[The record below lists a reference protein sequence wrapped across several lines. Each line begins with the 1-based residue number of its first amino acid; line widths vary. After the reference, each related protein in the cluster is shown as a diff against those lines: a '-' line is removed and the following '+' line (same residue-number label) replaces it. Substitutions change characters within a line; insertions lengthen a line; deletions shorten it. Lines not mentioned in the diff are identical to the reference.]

1 MTQDVPVLIVG
12 GGPVGLTLG
21 IDLAIRG
28 IDCLI
33 VEQRREVTRHPKATL
48 LGARSMEL
56 LRRWGLDEAV
66 FGAAVPPDCPYA
78 IVFTTRLAAHELGR
92 FTGPSI
98 ADVRARDAAAA
109 ARFPELAWS
118 PYGKTQ
124 IGQQALEPVLRAKAD
139 AMPGLDLRL
148 GARVVEI
155 DQDADG
161 VTATLEPHAGGP
173 RSTVRAAYAVACD
186 GGGSRVRKALG
197 IRLNGRGAMRA
208 NVSFYFRAP
217 GFLEAHGKGLANL
230 YFVFAPDSFGVF
242 TAIDGVALW
251 NYQHYFLDPAK
262 ETHAL
267 DPAAVLAAAMGKPFD
282 FELLATTHW
291 HHHQS
296 VAARYRSGRV
306 FLAGDAA
313 HLFCPTG
320 GVGMNTGIG
329 DACDL
334 GWKLAAV
341 LQGWG
346 GEALLGSYEAE
357 RKPVA
362 VRNSLISAGNSDK
375 IDMVMAEVPAGIDAP
390 DGDGQAA
397 RHRLSATVH
406 WLARQFNSTGTHL
419 GYRYADSPVIVADGT
434 AEPPDDTAVVVPSTW
449 PGSRLPHAWL
459 PDGRSTLDLVGRD
472 FALLVS
478 GSGDAASVDALVAA
492 FAETGVPIRCHR
504 LDGDALATLM
514 ERPYVLVRPD
524 GHVGW
529 RSRHPPAAA
538 AAGAIVQ
545 RLIGRPA
552 ASGTAFAPAA

>member
-1 MTQDVPVLIVG
+1 MVHDVPVLIAG
-12 GGPVGLTLG
+12 GGPVGLTLA
-21 IDLAIRG
+21 IDLAVRG
-28 IDCLI
+28 IDCLV
-33 VEQRREVTRHPKATL
+33 VERRREVTRHPKATL

-56 LRRWGLDEAV
+56 FRRWGLDDAV
-66 FGAAVPPDCPYA
+66 FGAAIPPDCPYN

-98 ADVRARDAAAA
+98 AQVRSRDVTAA
-109 ARFPELAWS
+109 ARFRDLAWS

-124 IGQQALEPVLRAKAD
+124 IGQQALEPVLRAKA
-139 AMPGLDLRL
+139 ATMPDLDLRL
-148 GARVVEI
+148 GTTVVEI
-155 DQDADG
+155 TQDARG
-161 VTATLEPHAGGP
+161 VTAVLEPTGGGP
-173 RSTVRAAYAVACD
+173 RSTIRAAYAVACD

-197 IRLNGRGAMRA
+197 IRLHGRGAMRA
-208 NVSFYFRAP
+208 NVSFFFRAP

-242 TAIDGVALW
+242 TAIDGRDLW
-251 NYQHYFLDPAK
+251 NYQHYFLDPAR
-262 ETHAL
+262 ETHDLNPVAI
-267 DPAAVLAAAMGKPFD
+267 LANAMGKPFD

-341 LQGWG
+341 LHGWG
-346 GEALLGSYEAE
+346 GEALLDSYEAE

-362 VRNSLISAGNSDK
+362 VRNSLISASNSDK
-375 IDMVMAEVPAGIDAP
+375 IDMVMAEVPDGIEAAAGA
-390 DGDGQAA
+390 AA
-397 RHRLSATVH
+397 RTRLATTIR

-419 GYRYADSPVIVADGT
+419 GYRYAGSPIVVPDGT
-434 AEPPDDTAVVVPSTW
+434 PEPPDDTAVVVPSTW

-459 PDGRSTLDLVGRD
+459 ADGRSTLDLVGQD
-472 FALLVS
+472 FTLLVS
-478 GSGDAASVDALVAA
+478 GSGDAASAQALLKA
-492 FAETGVPIRCHR
+492 FGTAGVPIRVHR
-504 LDGDALATLM
+504 LDGDPQAALL

-529 RSRHPPAAA
+529 RGVRPPDAQQAAA
-538 AAGAIVQ
+538 VVAQVTG
-545 RLIGRPA
+545 RRPA
-552 ASGTAFAPAA
+552 CQAGYAPAA